1 MKAMRRRYFSLTA
14 GLLLAALLAVC
25 HLSAASG
32 GEVTQATLGSGQWLL
47 TEITGQK
54 IKTNAERPAYL
65 VFGEGNR
72 MSGSGGCN
80 RLAGE
85 YRLASG
91 RIHFS
96 RMIST
101 KMACLDMRAE
111 DALLA
116 ALPTVTSCSLSES
129 GDVLTLYNDDGVVV
143 AVLRRDY
150 SSRESR

>member
-1 MKAMRRRYFSLTA
+1 MKAMRQRCFSLTA
-14 GLLLAALLAVC
+14 GLLLAALVAAC
-25 HLSAASG
+25 HLSAAKG
-32 GEVTQATLGSGQWLL
+32 GDEVTQAALGGGQWLL
-47 TEITGQK
+47 TEIAGQK

-65 VFGEGNR
+65 AFGEGNR

-85 YRLASG
+85 YRLTSG

-101 KMACLDMRAE
+101 KMACLDMRTE

-116 ALPTVTSCSLSES
+116 ALPTVASCSLSES

-150 SSRESR
+150 SSR